1 MQHMK
6 IERTLGL
13 LLVTVALLAA
23 RVLPAD
29 ELKVAVAANFTA
41 ATRDL
46 VPLFEQATGHAV
58 KASFGSTG
66 QLFAQIGNGAPFEV
80 FLAADSRRPRKA
92 EEAGLAVAGSRF
104 TYARGRLVLWS
115 ARSARFTDGAAFLR
129 AGDFKRVAIAN
140 PETAP
145 YGLAA
150 QQVLETLGLRGRLQG
165 RLVQGDSIAQTFQ
178 FVATG
183 NAGIGFVAFSQV
195 RAWKG
200 APGSVWE
207 IPADDYAP
215 VEQQAVLLKKG
226 ASNPAARAFLAFLR
240 GDAARAVITGYGY
253 GVE

>member
-1 MQHMK
+1 MK
-6 IERTLGL
+6 IERTMEL
-13 LLVTVALLAA
+13 LLVMVALLAA
-23 RVLPAD
+23 RALPAD

-41 ATRDL
+41 TTRDL
-46 VPLFEQATGHAV
+46 VPRFERATGHTV

-66 QLFAQIGNGAPFEV
+66 QLYAQIANGAPFEV

-115 ARSARFTDGAAFLR
+115 ARPARFTDGAAFLR
-129 AGDFKRVAIAN
+129 AGDFERVAIAN
-140 PETAP
+140 PGTAP

-150 QQVLETLGLRGRLQG
+150 QQVLERLGLWNRLQG

-183 NAGIGFVAFSQV
+183 NAGIGFVALSEV

-207 IPADDYAP
+207 IPAGDYAP
-215 VEQQAVLLKKG
+215 IEQQAVLLKKG
-226 ASNPAARAFLAFLR
+226 ASSPAARAFLAFLK